1 MRLSEEHYGTART
14 VLIAFP
20 FDSMLTIGSFAIAFL
35 AVLGSVWWA
44 CLDDKD

>member
-1 MRLSEEHYGTART
+1 MNRADF
-14 VLIAFP
+14 IAVDF
-20 FDSMLTIGSFAIAFL
+20 MLTIGSFTIAFL

>member
-1 MRLSEEHYGTART
+1 MRLSEQHYGTART
-14 VLIAFP
+14 VLISFT

>member
-1 MRLSEEHYGTART
+1 
-14 VLIAFP
+14 
-20 FDSMLTIGSFAIAFL
+20 MLTIGSFTIAFL